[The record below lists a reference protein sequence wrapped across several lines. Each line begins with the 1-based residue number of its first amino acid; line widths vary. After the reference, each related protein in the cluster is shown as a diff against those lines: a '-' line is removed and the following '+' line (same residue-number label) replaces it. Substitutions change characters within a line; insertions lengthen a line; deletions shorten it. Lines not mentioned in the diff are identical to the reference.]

1 MNRKRIVILLW
12 AANPDQPYLC
22 ATPFFN
28 AAAAAAMDA
37 EVEIYFTSS
46 SVRLLMK
53 GVADGLPTGPRGR
66 RTVYEFMQ
74 QAAEHGARFYACSQ
88 AMEEYG
94 LAREDLIAET
104 SGVAGA
110 ATYMARCM
118 DEDWGTLVY

>member
-1 MNRKRIVILLW
+1 MNKKRIALLLW
-12 AANPDQPYLC
+12 AANPDQPHLC

-37 EVEIYFTSS
+37 EVEIYFTSK
-46 SVRLLMK
+46 SVQLLAK
-53 GVADGLPTGPRGR
+53 GVAEALPAGPRGR
-66 RTVYEFMQ
+66 RTIYEFMQ
-74 QAAEHGARFYACSQ
+74 QAAGHGARFYACSQ

-94 LAREDLIAET
+94 LMHTDLIVET

-118 DEDWGTLVY
+118 DAEWSVLVY